1 MIFQNI
7 WNKNKIILN
16 GKSYKFK
23 KMDLEE
29 TISFLFLL
37 LPYIRFTRD
46 IKGLY
51 IDDEKDNF
59 SFGILVKEL
68 IDHVKEDDLE
78 KALQIIFHTTD
89 KNISVAEYLDYLPY
103 VIRENRLIDLYYLLK
118 GLKVFE

>member
-16 GKSYKFK
+16 GKFYKFK